1 LSACF
6 HDFQKRKIILKKK
19 MVMRKQL
26 KKKNTMNILISR
38 HKKVFLL
45 QKNLNYESKPY
56 LNTKENEGPT

>member
-1 LSACF
+1 
-6 HDFQKRKIILKKK
+6 